1 MTNFSS
7 TPYSSL
13 VTRYFIVL
21 LGLAAAFIL
30 PHVLNDYLIF
40 ILVTLLINAIL
51 ALSLN
56 LVNGY
61 MGEFSVGHAAF
72 MALGAYS
79 SAIVTVRL
87 LPGLPPLLLFPCAIL
102 VGGGV
107 ASLVGVPLA
116 FLSFKTRGDYL
127 AIITLAFL
135 MIVKSGL

>member
-61 MGEFSVGHAAF
+61 MGEFSVGHAAI
-72 MALGAYS
+72 M
-79 SAIVTVRL
+79 VT
-87 LPGLPPLLLFPCAIL
+87 
-102 VGGGV
+102 
-107 ASLVGVPLA
+107 
-116 FLSFKTRGDYL
+116 
-127 AIITLAFL
+127 
-135 MIVKSGL
+135 